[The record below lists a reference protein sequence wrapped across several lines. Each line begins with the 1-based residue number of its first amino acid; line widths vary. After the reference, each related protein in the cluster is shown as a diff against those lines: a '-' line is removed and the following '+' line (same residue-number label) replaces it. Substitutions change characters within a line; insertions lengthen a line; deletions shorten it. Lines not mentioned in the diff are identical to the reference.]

1 MKQIVFTVAD
11 TWASTV
17 VEVPRAIDD
26 GISLGSRLAGMPD
39 INPAAVITVWGRR
52 VERSYVLREGDR
64 VEILKPLLADPK
76 EARRQR
82 ARGARR

>member
-1 MKQIVFTVAD
+1 MKQIVITVAD

-26 GISLGSRLAGMPD
+26 GISVGSLLAGMPD
-39 INPAAVITVWGRR
+39 THPAAVIAVWGRR

-82 ARGARR
+82 ARDARR

>member
-1 MKQIVFTVAD
+1 MKQIVITVAD

-17 VEVPRAIDD
+17 VEAPRAIDD
-26 GISLGSRLAGMPD
+26 GISVGSLLAGMPD
-39 INPAAVITVWGRR
+39 TNPAAVITVWGRR
-52 VERSYVLREGDR
+52 VERSYVLRDGDR

-82 ARGARR
+82 ARSARR

>member
-1 MKQIVFTVAD
+1 MKQVGITVAD
-11 TWASTV
+11 AWASTV
-17 VEVPRAIDD
+17 AEMPLEIED
-26 GISLGSRLAGMPD
+26 GTSMASLMASMPD
-39 INPAAVITVWGRR
+39 ANPAAVITVWGRR

-82 ARGARR
+82 AKGARR